1 MPFSFYV
8 YYRVADGSHAVAME
22 RVGVLQRRLR
32 RETGSGGRL
41 LKKRGEP
48 DLWMEVYDRVPDA
61 AAFEL
66 ILDEVARD
74 TAFDEVL
81 STGWSRRVE
90 CFED

>member
-1 MPFSFYV
+1 
-8 YYRVADGSHAVAME
+8 
-22 RVGVLQRRLR
+22 
-32 RETGSGGRL
+32 

-61 AAFEL
+61 AAFEV
-66 ILDEVARD
+66 ILDEAARD

-81 STGWSRRVE
+81 SSGWSRRVE